1 MLSRGPQIPTRPSS
15 ATWGA
20 YDSAASACPRLPL
33 PTTGTDAERAS
44 PTRGFGSAAW
54 LSPPLPVSPSRPATP
69 RPTGLRPRR
78 AGPKRG
84 GAVPPSSP
92 IASLPVDRRSPR
104 LPSIAAVALDQ
115 GEQSPAFR
123 GVLAGGNFRCC
134 KNPPPRRRIVL
145 NCADLCQLRS
155 ESCAGRR
162 SGDAY

>member
-33 PTTGTDAERAS
+33 PLTGTDAEHAS

-92 IASLPVDRRSPR
+92 IAPWRRQPSQASRPAPDDRRGSACPR
-104 LPSIAAVALDQ
+104 SRRTV
-115 GEQSPAFR
+115 SCFT
-123 GVLAGGNFRCC
+123 GVHAGGNFRCC
-134 KNPPPRRRIVL
+134 KRRIVP

-155 ESCAGRR
+155 EPCCTAGQ
-162 SGDAY
+162 